1 MAYSIKKCKNVLC
14 GKIMYSGQHGF
25 SNAYCSKDCLEE
37 RTYDNN
43 NFAKYNKSRIK
54 TRYKHK
60 YLPITLIID

>member
-1 MAYSIKKCKNVLC
+1 MAYKVKKCQNDLC

-25 SNAYCSKDCLEE
+25 SNKFCSKDCLEE
-37 RTYDNN
+37 RGRPN
-43 NFAKYNKSRIK
+43 NFSTYNKSRIK